1 MFKKK
6 FDVIITNPPFG
17 ATEDISI
24 QNNFSKELQSKDTAD
39 LFVILLM
46 QILKDKGRAG
56 IILPDG
62 FLYASG
68 SKERIRK

>member
-1 MFKKK
+1 MKRNL
-6 FDVIITNPPFG
+6 VIITNPPFG

-46 QILKDKGRAG
+46 QILKDKGRAA
-56 IILPDG
+56 LFFLMG
-62 FLYASG
+62 FYMLVDQK
-68 SKERIRK
+68 KE